1 MTQFTTSPSRISLD
15 CQEIDENDPK
25 LGNCVSYCKRYWG
38 KPGDYGT
45 STSPEA
51 EEYIDRYNSVWREQ
65 ARRSETQDDFEGDK
79 EDVDK
84 AAQMENTATHEDYH
98 ESLRLLHAR
107 PKAEGDLKKDPILIR
122 SEYARL
128 YDRLKFLHSQRCKAI
143 LTGQPGIGSLLVPP
157 LIQLI

>member
-1 MTQFTTSPSRISLD
+1 MTRFITTPSGVSLD
-15 CQEIDENDPK
+15 CQEIYENDPE
-25 LGNCVSYCKRYWG
+25 LGYCVSYCKRYWG
-38 KPGDYGT
+38 KPRDYGT

-51 EEYIDRYNSVWREQ
+51 DEYIDRYNSVWREQ

-98 ESLRLLHAR
+98 ESLRLLYAT
-107 PKAEGDLKKDPILIR
+107 PEAEGDIEDPILIR

-128 YDRLKFLHSQRCKAI
+128 YDRLKFLHSQSCKAI

-157 LIQLI
+157 LMQLI